1 MILVVFSNLSDSM
14 MILLEAYCKPK
25 GRARAA
31 DLRQSIQAGAKSPPL
46 RVTAFDEPQ
55 DNKLLHLQITTSH

>member
-1 MILVVFSNLSDSM
+1 M

-25 GRARAA
+25 GRARAS